1 MKYLLKNLKAV
12 ACGEEL
18 EAGKNE
24 LVFDPDGT
32 FKLAELKAIAKAN
45 GIEHGSRIKMTELV
59 VLIAEAFEKLELK
72 EYLDIKGIV
81 VTGIKAGKD
90 DDAIMMELVEAG
102 VPFRDVVGQFRTAMM
117 AAGLILKPAER
128 NEKLAALLE
137 DFEPGSDSDVSEMVA
152 LLMAEIPRTTERQAM
167 AAIRKYAKANSIE
180 LPKVKRMGGF
190 KKKLFDWMV
199 ENPTASVG
207 DLASF
212 VSEKGKPE
220 SVTKRYSEVMLLA
233 QKMAANMPAE

>member
-1 MKYLLKNLKAV
+1 
-12 ACGEEL
+12 
-18 EAGKNE
+18 
-24 LVFDPDGT
+24 
-32 FKLAELKAIAKAN
+32 
-45 GIEHGSRIKMTELV
+45 
-59 VLIAEAFEKLELK
+59 
-72 EYLDIKGIV
+72 
-81 VTGIKAGKD
+81 
-90 DDAIMMELVEAG
+90 MEQVEAG

-128 NEKLAALLE
+128 NAKLAALLE
-137 DFEPGSDSDVSEMVA
+137 DFEPESGSDVSEMIA
-152 LLMAEIPRTTERQAM
+152 LLMAEIPRTRERQAM
-167 AAIRKYAKANSIE
+167 AAIRKYAKDNSID
-180 LPKVKRMGGF
+180 LPKVKRVGGF

-207 DLASF
+207 ELATF